1 MTIQPT
7 DYIAPPAQAEVV
19 LSVQIEKA
27 KLLATASL
35 LPPAYAKN
43 PANVLV
49 AMEAAQALGVTL
61 FQAIQGITV
70 INGRMSMSAEFMRA
84 LVTSKGHMIEF
95 EEPVTDQECTV
106 VVARRERPNR
116 VQRFTFTMADAK
128 QAGLTGEKT
137 NYHKHPKAMLMA
149 RATTMACRAVFPDVI
164 AGIGYTPDELAD
176 LMPIPE
182 PGTTRTA
189 TQTPAPMVVE
199 PMSGKAE
206 WDALAVA
213 FAHMEETDG
222 RDYPPS
228 ERYEIIAALLGLDH
242 IDSLREL
249 TKQQAVD
256 AAAALTPAAPSTG
269 EIIEA
274 QA

>member
-1 MTIQPT
+1 MTIQPIT
-7 DYIAPPAQAEVV
+7 TAADVV
-19 LSVQIEKA
+19 LNAQIEKA

-84 LVTSKGHMIEF
+84 LVTSHGHMIEF
-95 EEPVTDQECTV
+95 EEPVTAETCTV
-106 VVARRERPNR
+106 VVARRERPDR
-116 VQRFTFTMADAK
+116 VQRFTYSMDDAK
-128 QAGLTGEKT
+128 QAGLAGEKT

-149 RATTMACRAVFPDVI
+149 RGTTMACRAVFPDVL

-176 LMPIPE
+176 MPFPE
-182 PGTTRTA
+182 PGATHTAART
-189 TQTPAPMVVE
+189 PDPMVVE

-213 FAHMEETDG
+213 FAGLEDAVD
-222 RDYPPS
+222 RVIDPP
-228 ERYEIIAALLGLDH
+228 ERYQMIADFLSLESVG
-242 IDSLREL
+242 SLREL
-249 TKQQAVD
+249 TQQQAI
-256 AAAALTPAAPSTG
+256 AAVAGIDESTRLANESNG
-269 EIIEA
+269 A